1 MWRWEGGKQIQKLAD
16 RQTETC
22 KLGPENSRTD
32 CFESYWEHLWGG
44 GIGSHGMQSGLVEDP
59 Q

>member
-22 KLGPENSRTD
+22 KLGPENSRT
-32 CFESYWEHLWGG
+32 ESYWEHLWGG
-44 GIGSHGMQSGLVEDP
+44 GIGSHVMQPGLVEDP